1 MRGLFTQT
9 IALRLRSADATRMV
23 LGDGTAALAPGAPA
37 LPRPH
42 PDPQGSSR
50 GRHPRRRGGSPA
62 VLLQPVPQLR
72 GRTAFE
78 GEITTITVFEDNIIV
93 KSAITENGV
102 GRVLVMDGAGSLCC
116 ALMGDWMADR
126 AASNGWAGV
135 VINGAVRDVEALS
148 RIDLGVKRLG
158 SNPRRSGKDDSGG
171 GMSEVTFGA

>member
-1 MRGLFTQT
+1 MDRP
-9 IALRLRSADATRMV
+9 
-23 LGDGTAALAPGAPA
+23 GDGTLDDDEGEALQSCSTQFRNYG
-37 LPRPH
+37 
-42 PDPQGSSR
+42 
-50 GRHPRRRGGSPA
+50 
-62 VLLQPVPQLR
+62 

-102 GRVLVMDGAGSLCC
+102 GRVLVVDGAGSLCC